1 MAAVTTMPSDHNL
14 PGNLADDRSKTIR
27 GFGYQ
32 ATSENIATGTSGN
45 VYTDCNGGLHKV
57 PNTPEGIAEFVVDMW
72 MNHDTCHADG
82 HKNNILGKKY
92 AITHIGAGVVKGSNG
107 KYYIAQDFGMK

>member
-1 MAAVTTMPSDHNL
+1 FIETNKARAAYSLPALCWDPKIATVSTGFASAMAAVTTMPSDHNL

-27 GFGYQ
+27 GIGYK

-57 PNTPEGIAEFVVDMW
+57 PNTPEGIAEFVVD
-72 MNHDTCHADG
+72 
-82 HKNNILGKKY
+82 
-92 AITHIGAGVVKGSNG
+92 
-107 KYYIAQDFGMK
+107 